1 MTRTLILGVNG
12 QDGSY
17 LADLLLARG
26 DEVHGLH
33 RHSSN
38 PRHLWRI
45 EHCRDRL
52 TLHQGDVLDTA
63 SVARVIDEVR
73 PEVIYNEADQDHVD
87 YSFRAPGYSLDVT
100 AGAVVRMLEAVRQID
115 VRIRWFQ
122 PLSATMFGDADW
134 PQNEGTPLAPMSP
147 YACAKASALHV
158 CRFYRKA
165 YGMHVTT
172 GILYGHDSP
181 RRGPDYL
188 LQRIARQAVA
198 VARDEQSRVELWGE
212 DTVVDI
218 GHAREFME
226 TAVSLMGLEQLGD
239 YVVGTGAAQSIS
251 SIVEAALVRAGTWPD
266 RYSLGGRRARPG
278 RAPTLV
284 ADCTHLR
291 AALGADAQPERA
303 ARDVVSELVDHLQG
317 RIPA

>member
-1 MTRTLILGVNG
+1 MTRSLILGVNG

-63 SVARVIDEVR
+63 SIARVIAEVR
-73 PEVIYNEADQDHVD
+73 PEVIYNEADQDHVE
-87 YSFRAPGYSLDVT
+87 YSLRTPGYSMDVT
-100 AGAVVRMLEAVRQID
+100 ASAVLRMLEAVRQID
-115 VRIRWFQ
+115 PSIRWFQ
-122 PLSATMFGDADW
+122 PLSATIFGDAEALQD
-134 PQNEGTPLAPMSP
+134 ESTPLFPLSP
-147 YACAKASALHV
+147 YAVAKASAYHV
-158 CRFYRKA
+158 CRYYRTVH
-165 YGMHVTT
+165 GMPITT

-181 RRGPDYL
+181 RRGPNYL

-198 VARDEQSRVELWGE
+198 VAHGKQSRVELWGE
-212 DTVVDI
+212 DVVVDI
-218 GHAREFME
+218 GHASEFMQ
-226 TAVSLMGLEQLGD
+226 TAIGLMNLEQPGD

-251 SIVEAALVRAGTWPD
+251 SIVEAALTRAGTWPD
-266 RYSLGGRRARPG
+266 RYSLGGQGTRPG
-278 RAPTLV
+278 RVPTLV
-284 ADCTHLR
+284 ANCTRLR
-291 AALGADAQPERA
+291 AALGAESQPQQA
-303 ARDVVSELVDHLQG
+303 ARDVVCELVNHLQG
-317 RIPA
+317 RAA